1 MHVVSG
7 STSTTDAT
15 SATRLV
21 ELEAQVAAQQAA
33 LDVERER
40 RITVEA
46 ERDRLRE
53 AYEALKLQV
62 ELAHRRLII
71 AKAERVDTT
80 QLELDFAATL
90 AALDAL
96 AGLDPHASDPLDDG
110 GDGGSKPTGDGTKK
124 KGGGRRAPRMLAGEE
139 RIELSDPIYEG
150 SRERLSVE
158 ESSRIMWQR
167 GGMIRVVVL
176 RVKYKTTESAAAM
189 VDFRTEAGADD
200 VAPAVALETV
210 STPDDSA
217 SSASDPTSPEPAAT
231 SAKQAVSIKA
241 ANQGTGTAPRNAS
254 VPTPS
259 APAAPTRTLVAPM
272 WAIRDRVVKGA
283 IVTAPMPPEILPGSY
298 ALPSLLAH
306 IATDKFCDGLPL
318 HRQEDR
324 FARLGVTIH
333 RSTMARW
340 LEELG
345 AIVGTTIV
353 EAMRSEAL
361 ATAFCIATDATG
373 VRVLP
378 TPREDKKR
386 QPCRRAHFFV
396 QIADADHVFFEFS
409 PDENSKV
416 ISKLFRGFSGFVQA
430 DAKSVFDVL
439 FRPPDK
445 REHVDDEP
453 PDLAVRHEVAC
464 WSHGRRGAWEAA
476 VATQDA
482 VAREMLARVMRMFQ
496 LERLWSE
503 RSPDERKALRDR
515 HLRVHVVS
523 FFVFVEEQF
532 ERVKH
537 QRGMLRSALGYCVR
551 QKDALMR
558 FLDDGRLEMTN
569 NRSERQLRRVATGRH
584 AWLFVGS
591 DDHGQAAGN
600 LMTLIASA
608 RLHKLDPE
616 EYLRDIF
623 RVLPGWP
630 SKRYLELA
638 PRYWRQTRARLVGDE
653 LECDIGWLTV
663 PEPPLETSKSAAVPA
678 ELALAP

>member
-1 MHVVSG
+1 MMRVVSG
-7 STSTTDAT
+7 STSSTDDAT
-15 SATRLV
+15 TVTRLA
-21 ELEAQVAAQQAA
+21 ELEAQVVVQQAA
-33 LDVERER
+33 LETERER
-40 RITVEA
+40 RIAAEA

-53 AYEALKLQV
+53 AYEALKVQA
-62 ELAHRRLII
+62 ELAHRRLVI
-71 AKAERVDTT
+71 AKAERIDTT

-90 AALDAL
+90 AELDKH
-96 AGLDPHASDPLDDG
+96 AGLDPNVADPL
-110 GDGGSKPTGDGTKK
+110 GDGGSNPTGDGNKK
-124 KGGGRRAPRMLAGEE
+124 KNGGGRRVPRMLVGEE
-139 RIELSDPIYEG
+139 RIEITDPIREG
-150 SRERLSVE
+150 SVERLGSIE
-158 ESSRIMWQR
+158 ESSRVMWRR
-167 GGMIRVVVL
+167 GGMVRVVFE
-176 RVKYKTTESAAAM
+176 RVKYKPTGSAAAVDISHEADADSTESAVASEVVIAPDQSEKNECATSGT
-189 VDFRTEAGADD
+189 VGDAD
-200 VAPAVALETV
+200 T
-210 STPDDSA
+210 A
-217 SSASDPTSPEPAAT
+217 SSP
-231 SAKQAVSIKA
+231 
-241 ANQGTGTAPRNAS
+241 S
-254 VPTPS
+254 VTR
-259 APAAPTRTLVAPM
+259 RTLVAPM
-272 WAIRDRVVKGA
+272 SAVRDPDAGG
-283 IVTAPMPPEILPGSY
+283 IVTAPMPPLILPNSY

-324 FARLGVTIH
+324 FARLGATIH

-353 EAMRSEAL
+353 DAMRMEAM

-396 QIADADHVFFEFS
+396 QIADADHVFFEYS
-409 PDENSKV
+409 ADENGKV
-416 ISKLFRGFSGFVQA
+416 VSKLFRGFSGFVQA
-430 DAKSVFDVL
+430 DASSVFNVL
-439 FRPPDK
+439 FRSPDE
-445 REHVDDEP
+445 RDRVDDEP
-453 PDLAVRHEVAC
+453 PDLAVRHEVGC

-476 VATQDA
+476 VATQDT

-496 LERLWSE
+496 LERLWSD

-515 HLRVHVVS
+515 HLRVHVLS
-523 FFVFVEEQF
+523 FFTFVEEQF

-537 QRGMLRSALGYCVR
+537 QRGLLRSALGYCVR

-584 AWLFVGS
+584 AWLFIGS
-591 DDHGQAAGN
+591 DDHGQAAAN

-623 RVLPGWP
+623 RVLPCWP
-630 SKRYLELA
+630 SERYLELA
-638 PRYWRQTRARLVGDE
+638 PRYWRQTRVRLVRDE
-653 LECDIGWLTV
+653 LECDVGWLTV
-663 PEPPLETSKSAAVPA
+663 PEPPLETAKSAAAPS
-678 ELALAP
+678 ELPLAP

>member
-1 MHVVSG
+1 MMRVVSG
-7 STSTTDAT
+7 STSNTDAT
-15 SATRLV
+15 IAARLAELGARLV
-21 ELEAQVAAQQAA
+21 AQQVA
-33 LDVERER
+33 LDAERER
-40 RITVEA
+40 RIAAEA

-53 AYEALKLQV
+53 AYEALKIQA
-62 ELAHRRLII
+62 ELAHRRLVI

-90 AALDAL
+90 AELDKH
-96 AGLDPHASDPLDDG
+96 AGLDPNADDPL
-110 GDGGSKPTGDGTKK
+110 GDGGSKPTGDGNKK
-124 KGGGRRAPRMLAGEE
+124 KAGGGRRVPRQLAGEE
-139 RIELSDPIYEG
+139 RIAITDPLREG
-150 SRERLSVE
+150 LVERLGNIE
-158 ESSRIMWQR
+158 ESSRIMWRR
-167 GGMIRVVVL
+167 GGMIRVVFE
-176 RVKYKTTESAAAM
+176 RVKYKPTEAEATVA
-189 VDFRTEAGADD
+189 DIFDEAGADS
-200 VAPAVALETV
+200 AESAVASEVVISPDESEENARSTSNGAQDV
-210 STPDDSA
+210 DAASASTPLV
-217 SSASDPTSPEPAAT
+217 T
-231 SAKQAVSIKA
+231 
-241 ANQGTGTAPRNAS
+241 R
-254 VPTPS
+254 
-259 APAAPTRTLVAPM
+259 RTLVAPM
-272 WAIRDRVVKGA
+272 SAVLDPDASG
-283 IVTAPMPPEILPGSY
+283 IVTAPMPPLILPRSY

-306 IATDKFCDGLPL
+306 IATDKFCDGIPL

-324 FARLGVTIH
+324 FARLGATIH

-353 EAMRSEAL
+353 DAMRMEAL

-396 QIADADHVFFEFS
+396 QIADADHVFFEYS
-409 PDENSKV
+409 PVENGKV
-416 ISKLFRGFSGFVQA
+416 VSKLFHGFSGFVQA

-439 FRPPDK
+439 FRPPEK
-445 REHVDDEP
+445 RESVDDDEP
-453 PDLAVRHEVAC
+453 PDLAVRHEVGC

-482 VAREMLARVMRMFQ
+482 VAREMLARIMRMFQ
-496 LERLWSE
+496 LERLWSD
-503 RSPDERKALRDR
+503 RSPDDRKALRDR

-523 FFVFVEEQF
+523 FFTFVEEQF

-537 QRGMLRSALGYCVR
+537 QRGLLRSALGYCVR

-569 NRSERQLRRVATGRH
+569 NRSERQLRRVATGRN
-584 AWLFVGS
+584 AWMFIGS

-608 RLHKLDPE
+608 RLHQLDPE

-623 RVLPGWP
+623 RVLPCWP
-630 SKRYLELA
+630 SNRYLELA
-638 PRYWRQTRARLVGDE
+638 PRYWRQTRARLVADE
-653 LECDIGWLTV
+653 IECDVGWLTV
-663 PEPPLETSKSAAVPA
+663 PEPPLETAKSVAAPT

>member
-1 MHVVSG
+1 MMRVVSG
-7 STSTTDAT
+7 FDATTTDAT
-15 SATRLV
+15 DATIATRLV
-21 ELEAQVAAQQAA
+21 ELEAQVAAQQEA
-33 LDVERER
+33 LDAERER
-40 RITVEA
+40 RVTVEA

-53 AYEALKLQV
+53 AYEALKIQV

-90 AALDAL
+90 AALDEL
-96 AGLDPHASDPLDDG
+96 AGLDPNTDDPLS
-110 GDGGSKPTGDGTKK
+110 DGGSNPTGDGNEKK
-124 KGGGRRAPRMLAGEE
+124 KRGGGRRVPRMLAGEE
-139 RIELSDPIYEG
+139 RIEITDPIREG
-150 SRERLSVE
+150 SVERLGSVE
-158 ESSRIMWQR
+158 ESSRVMWRR
-167 GGMIRVVVL
+167 GGMVRVVFE
-176 RVKYKTTESAAAM
+176 RVKYMPTGSAAA
-189 VDFRTEAGADD
+189 VDISNEADADS
-200 VAPAVALETV
+200 AENAVASEV
-210 STPDDSA
+210 VIAPDDS
-217 SSASDPTSPEPAAT
+217 ENNERAT
-231 SAKQAVSIKA
+231 S
-241 ANQGTGTAPRNAS
+241 GTVDDVNAAS
-254 VPTPS
+254 VS
-259 APAAPTRTLVAPM
+259 APSVTRRTLVAPVS
-272 WAIRDRVVKGA
+272 AVRDPDARG
-283 IVTAPMPPEILPGSY
+283 IVTAPMPPLILPNSY

-324 FARLGVTIH
+324 FTRLGATIH

-353 EAMRSEAL
+353 DAMRMEAM

-378 TPREDKKR
+378 TPREENKR

-396 QIADADHVFFEFS
+396 QIADADHVFFEYS
-409 PDENSKV
+409 ADENGKV
-416 ISKLFRGFSGFVQA
+416 VSKLFRGFSGFVQA
-430 DAKSVFDVL
+430 DASSVFNVL
-439 FRPPDK
+439 FRSPDE
-445 REHVDDEP
+445 RDRVDDEP
-453 PDLAVRHEVAC
+453 PDLAVRREVGC

-476 VATQDA
+476 VATQDS

-496 LERLWSE
+496 LERLWSD

-523 FFVFVEEQF
+523 FFTFVEEQF
-532 ERVKH
+532 ERAKH
-537 QRGMLRSALGYCVR
+537 QRGLLRSALGYCVR

-584 AWLFVGS
+584 AWLFIGS
-591 DDHGQAAGN
+591 DDHGQAAAN

-623 RVLPGWP
+623 RVLPCWP
-630 SKRYLELA
+630 SERYLELA
-638 PRYWRQTRARLVGDE
+638 PRYWRQTRARLVRDE
-653 LECDIGWLTV
+653 LECDVGWLTV
-663 PEPPLETSKSAAVPA
+663 PEPPPETAKSDAAPS
-678 ELALAP
+678 ELPLAP

>member
-1 MHVVSG
+1 MMLVVSG
-7 STSTTDAT
+7 STITTDAT
-15 SATRLV
+15 IATRLV
-21 ELEAQVAAQQAA
+21 VLEAQVIAQQEA
-33 LDVERER
+33 LEVERER
-40 RITVEA
+40 RVTIEA

-53 AYEALKLQV
+53 AYAALKLQV

-90 AALDAL
+90 AALDEL
-96 AGLDPHASDPLDDG
+96 AGLDPNADDPLGEGSD
-110 GDGGSKPTGDGTKK
+110 DGGSKPTGDGTKK

-139 RIELSDPIYEG
+139 RIELTDPIYEG
-150 SRERLSVE
+150 SVERLSVE

-176 RVKYKTTESAAAM
+176 RVKYKTTEPAAAA
-189 VDFRTEAGADD
+189 VNITTQAGADAA
-200 VAPAVALETV
+200 APAVVLKTV
-210 STPDDSA
+210 ITPDDSA
-217 SSASDPTSPEPAAT
+217 SSRSDLTSDLAPTAP
-231 SAKQAVSIKA
+231 QAVPTETPD
-241 ANQGTGTAPRNAS
+241 QGTGTPPA
-254 VPTPS
+254 PTPS
-259 APAAPTRTLVAPM
+259 APAVLTRTLVAPM
-272 WAIRDRVVKGA
+272 SAIRDRIVKGA

-324 FARLGVTIH
+324 FARLGATIH

-345 AIVGTTIV
+345 AIVGTTVV
-353 EAMRSEAL
+353 EAMRTEAL

-396 QIADADHVFFEFS
+396 LIADADHVFFEYS

-416 ISKLFRGFSGFVQA
+416 VSSLFRGFSGFVQA

-439 FRPPDK
+439 FRPPEK
-445 REHVDDEP
+445 REPIDDQP

-476 VATQDA
+476 VATQDV

-496 LERLWSE
+496 LERLWVD
-503 RSPDERKALRDR
+503 RTPDERKTLRDR
-515 HLRVHVVS
+515 HLRVHVLS
-523 FFVFVEEQF
+523 FFEFVAEQF

-584 AWLFVGS
+584 AWLFIGS
-591 DDHGQAAGN
+591 DDHGQAAAN

-616 EYLRDIF
+616 QYLRDIF
-623 RVLPGWP
+623 RVLPCWP
-630 SKRYLELA
+630 SERYLELA
-638 PRYWRQTRARLVGDE
+638 PRYWPQTRARLVADE

-663 PEPPLETSKSAAVPA
+663 PEPPLETSKRAAVPA
-678 ELALAP
+678 ALALAP

>member
-1 MHVVSG
+1 MMRVVSG
-7 STSTTDAT
+7 STSTDDPTIAG
-15 SATRLV
+15 RLV
-21 ELEAQVAAQQAA
+21 ELEAQVVARQAA
-33 LDVERER
+33 LDAEREL

-53 AYEALKLQV
+53 AYEALKIQV

-71 AKAERVDTT
+71 AKAERIDTT

-90 AALDAL
+90 KALDEL
-96 AGLDPHASDPLDDG
+96 AGLDPNVEQPP
-110 GDGGSKPTGDGTKK
+110 GDGGSHPTGDGK
-124 KGGGRRAPRMLAGEE
+124 KGGGRRVPRQLAGEE
-139 RIELSDPIYEG
+139 RIAITDPLREG
-150 SRERLSVE
+150 LVEHLGSTE
-158 ESSRIMWQR
+158 ESSRIMWRR
-167 GGMIRVVVL
+167 GGMVRVVFE
-176 RVKYKTTESAAAM
+176 RVKYKPTEAATAT
-189 VDFRTEAGADD
+189 VDIADEAGADS
-200 VAPAVALETV
+200 AESAVASEVVTA
-210 STPDDSA
+210 PDESEKNESSMSDADTASA
-217 SSASDPTSPEPAAT
+217 SRP
-231 SAKQAVSIKA
+231 
-241 ANQGTGTAPRNAS
+241 S
-254 VPTPS
+254 VTK
-259 APAAPTRTLVAPM
+259 RTLVAPIS
-272 WAIRDRVVKGA
+272 AVLGPDANG
-283 IVTAPMPPEILPGSY
+283 IVTAPMPPLILPRSY

-324 FARLGVTIH
+324 FARLGATIH

-345 AIVGTTIV
+345 AIVGTTVV
-353 EAMRSEAL
+353 EAMRIEAL

-378 TPREDKKR
+378 PPREDKKR

-396 QIADADHVFFEFS
+396 QIADADHVFFEYS
-409 PDENSKV
+409 PDENGKV
-416 ISKLFRGFSGFVQA
+416 VSKLFRGFSGFVQA

-439 FRPPDK
+439 FRPPEK
-445 REHVDDEP
+445 REPIDDEP

-476 VATQDA
+476 VATQDV
-482 VAREMLARVMRMFQ
+482 VAREMLARIMRMFQ
-496 LERLWSE
+496 LDRLWID
-503 RSPDERKALRDR
+503 RTPDERKALRDR

-532 ERVKH
+532 ERVKR
-537 QRGMLRSALGYCVR
+537 QRGLLRSALGYCVR

-569 NRSERQLRRVATGRH
+569 NRSERELRRVATGRH
-584 AWLFVGS
+584 AWLFIGS

-616 EYLRDIF
+616 EYLRDLF
-623 RVLPGWP
+623 RVLPCWP
-630 SKRYLELA
+630 SDRYLELA
-638 PRYWRQTRARLVGDE
+638 PRYWRQTRARLVADE
-653 LECDIGWLTV
+653 LECDVGWLTV
-663 PEPPLETSKSAAVPA
+663 PEPPLETAKSDQASS
-678 ELALAP
+678 ERALAP